1 VKSSTVSKSID
12 PGPSER
18 PRVPTTVPLRSFLF
32 LSEAERAGVP
42 QHRLDRR
49 VRGAE
54 AQSQNR

>member
-1 VKSSTVSKSID
+1 MESSTVSTLIN

-18 PRVPTTVPLRSFLF
+18 PRVLTTVPLRSFLF
-32 LSEAERAGVP
+32 LSEAEGAGVP